1 MKRLFILIILLI
13 PFFTILAQEPPAP
26 SDPDGDANGYNYV
39 DLGLP
44 SGTLWAMHNLGAE
57 DPSDYGDYF
66 AWGELEP
73 KEEYTWESYEYVGDY
88 YDLPDVEN
96 FFSTEYIGDDISGTE
111 YDAATFNW
119 GKPWR
124 MPKADEIAEL
134 RRLCW
139 WKWTTENG
147 IKGMRIY
154 GPNTHSIFFP
164 ANGFAWTSA
173 NFPGQLYHF
182 QGYYGDYWGSQQTNS
197 KIKPDI
203 INFEAHSLG
212 FDSGGINHYD
222 NGEKAIGFGIRPV
235 ATKKEVTKIACID
248 TDKIH
253 PFVHHSN
260 GRIVVDNLNAGS
272 LLTVRTLSG
281 TVVCMKSAQSN
292 TCTID
297 GIQKGVYIISIRDN
311 GDIVSNVKIIAK

>member
-73 KEEYTWESYEYVGDY
+73 KEEYTWESYEYVGAFY
-88 YDLPDVEN
+88 YIPEVGS
-96 FFSTEYIGDDISGTE
+96 FYSTEEIGDDIAGTE

-124 MPKADEIAEL
+124 LPRAEEIVEL

-139 WKWTTENG
+139 WKWTIENG

-164 ANGFAWTSA
+164 ANGFAWSTVIS
-173 NFPGQLYHF
+173 PDQI
-182 QGYYGDYWGSQQTNS
+182 YYDRGFTGAYWGSIQ
-197 KIKPDI
+197 IKNKPAVLNNTADC
-203 INFEAHSLG
+203 LG
-212 FDSGGINHYD
+212 FDSGSINHAE
-222 NGEKAIGFGIRPV
+222 NEKAMGIGIRPV
-235 ATKKEVTKIACID
+235 TTKKEVTKIACID
-248 TDKIH
+248 TDKRH
-253 PFVHHSN
+253 PSILYSN
-260 GRIVVDNLNAGS
+260 GEIMVSNVAAGS

-281 TVVCMKSAQSN
+281 TVVCMKSAQNN

-311 GDIVSNVKIIAK
+311 SDIVSNVKIIAK